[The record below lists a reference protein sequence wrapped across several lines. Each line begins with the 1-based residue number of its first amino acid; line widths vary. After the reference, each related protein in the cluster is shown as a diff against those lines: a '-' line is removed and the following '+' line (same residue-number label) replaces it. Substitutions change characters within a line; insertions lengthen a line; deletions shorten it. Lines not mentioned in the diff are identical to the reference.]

1 MVGRLRAP
9 VRYLAGVRFG
19 PPPPSALP
27 GSGRPAPL
35 LPPRTHADVE
45 RAIRLHTRTGRLVR
59 PAQTGAAELSCR
71 TGEDESRGFHEVVED
86 RGQVLMAVGGRHQ
99 CDEPAHRVEA
109 DLAEMPVPVDRGQRG
124 DGFGIGAQDVDGGA
138 KRSGTHRDRLV
149 HGGAPR
155 LQHQVSRHAVRRWV
169 GSESVLVA
177 GPATQYTPPCRGAG
191 SRAPLRCSGSTQSNR
206 CRFRPKPDNRL
217 GFEPITDL
225 HGWIRLPLPVP
236 GQVKRVNSSQAYDVS
251 LSMCFSLMCFWV
263 CGTSSSS
270 ARCMAPSSAESEEPC
285 PSSS

>member
-19 PPPPSALP
+19 PPPASALP

-109 DLAEMPVPVDRGQRG
+109 DLAKLPVPVDSGQRG

-138 KRSGTHRDRLV
+138 KRPGTHRDRLV

-169 GSESVLVA
+169 GSESVHVA
-177 GPATQYTPPCRGAG
+177 GRPLSIRRPAGAQAH
-191 SRAPLRCSGSTQSNR
+191 APRYRCSESTQSNR
-206 CRFRPKPDNRL
+206 CRFRSKPDNRL
-217 GFEPITDL
+217 GFEPITRFAWMDPTTTS
-225 HGWIRLPLPVP
+225 GAETGET
-236 GQVKRVNSSQAYDVS
+236 GQLRSSVR
-251 LSMCFSLMCFWV
+251 CFSLMCFSV

-285 PSSS
+285 PGSS